1 MTDTAIS
8 QRKRGGR
15 RLTIG
20 GAAALALIVVAA
32 MIVWGLQVHKHAPR
46 WAPGQTMSLEDGRS
60 VLAKAITGLDTAELQ
75 ASIQGEVGLQV
86 RAAVDLRSKPVAAHI
101 STQPLG
107 GAGGTAYSMVV
118 RGGTVYIHLPD
129 KRWASTP
136 VRSDAKGFVPTLLSQ
151 LSGGI
156 DLRHLFRGAEQGLR
170 SATYVGP
177 FTDAALR
184 VGGDKFKMTVSA
196 WSVRELLPSLLTQRS
211 SHIRRSVPVTLY
223 VDHAGRL
230 LRFSTVMN
238 KDAVTV
244 EVAQRNR
251 AVTVKRPR
259 GTIVALD
266 QLTGGV
272 PITAS
277 QAVFAVRAAS
287 GS

>member
-1 MTDTAIS
+1 MTDAAVS

-15 RLTIG
+15 RLTLGG
-20 GAAALALIVVAA
+20 GAVLALVIVAA
-32 MIVWGLQVHKHAPR
+32 MILWGLNVHKHAPR
-46 WAPGQTMSLEDGRS
+46 WAPGQAMSLEDGRS
-60 VLAKAITGLDTAELQ
+60 VLAEAIAGLNTAKLQ
-75 ASIQGEVGLQV
+75 ASVQGEVGLQV
-86 RAAVDLRSKPVAAHI
+86 QAAVDLRSKPVAAHI
-101 STQPLG
+101 ATQPVG
-107 GAGGTAYSMVV
+107 GAGGREYAMVV
-118 RGGTVYIHLPD
+118 DGGTVYIHLPD

-136 VRSDAKGFVPTLLSQ
+136 VRPDAKGFVPTLLSQ

-177 FTDAALR
+177 FTDAALG
-184 VGGDKFKMTVSA
+184 VGGDKFKLTVSA

-223 VDHAGRL
+223 VDHEGRL

-244 EVAQRNR
+244 EVAQRNQ

-272 PITAS
+272 QITAS
-277 QAVFAVRAAS
+277 QAVSAARAAS